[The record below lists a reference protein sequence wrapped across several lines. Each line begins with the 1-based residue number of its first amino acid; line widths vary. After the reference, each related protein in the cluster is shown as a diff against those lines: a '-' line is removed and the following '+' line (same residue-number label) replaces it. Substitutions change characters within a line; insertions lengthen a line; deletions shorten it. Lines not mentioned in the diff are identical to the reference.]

1 MTHTLRQTLVT
12 LAILMVACSQVF
24 GLQRGFVCD
33 CGGHEH
39 ITQLDHCHGFVPS
52 DEHDHDDHDD
62 DHEEEPW
69 HDSSQHEDEDTHG
82 HPANVESLT
91 AELASTIH
99 AATPD
104 LVFIALVSYAWLEL
118 EQLALKAPAQDPLP
132 PWHEHD
138 PGQRWPHVLAHT
150 VSLRI

>member
-1 MTHTLRQTLVT
+1 MAHPLRQTLIT

-39 ITQLDHCHGFVPS
+39 ITQLDHCHGFFFS
-52 DEHDHDDHDD
+52 EEDDHHE
-62 DHEEEPW
+62 DHAEEPW

-91 AELASTIH
+91 AELASQLHIVQ
-99 AATPD
+99 PD
-104 LVFIALVSYAWLEL
+104 LIFIALLSYDWLEL
-118 EQLALKAPAQDPLP
+118 EQLAAKAPTLHPLP
-132 PWHEHD
+132 PWHEYNT
-138 PGQRWPHVLAHT
+138 GQLWPHVLAHT
-150 VSLRI
+150 LALRI